1 MTEHVHDRRHSVAE
15 EAARHD
21 AEQERRHAA
30 GKQQLAEIL
39 AATFRLHLAE
49 RDECRDH
56 HHKAVAHV
64 RHHDAVEQNEKRC
77 HERVRIH
84 RAVGRQ
90 AVHVRDHVQRLGK
103 FVVFEFDRH
112 LGVLVL
118 RGIGQIPGAVILC
131 KHRGELVLL
140 RRREPAAHAHDA
152 LGADETLFR
161 LRAAELHARAVDAEL
176 ERIPVRSKGGDV
188 RLRLLAL
195 ADDVRDLH
203 LCVLD
208 VLLCRA
214 RRAAEVRQREAGRA
228 QRRDGFRQL
237 LLQTNEQ
244 HIVLFL
250 VRRDLI
256 QLRLGRSVRQRFG
269 GLGKVHCRGQHA
281 ERNAGPYGFAQIQR
295 QVKRLPRAQGLHV
308 AAELGL
314 LAVEPAHSRL
324 QLIELGDRIEL
335 LPVRTVVQEV
345 GLRDLRP
352 GAEQLG
358 LDRRIL
364 VQQLERSVQARQLTA
379 RLRHVAALL
388 TQDRGSLCI
397 RQKRVR
403 FRDLH
408 AAEQHQVTQQSIFLP
423 ANDHEPQLFH
433 VYNGHQPFTILSTIS
448 DAARSRLVLAL
459 MRMAASLFLVSAA
472 SFSASAFAFS
482 SDLARSVCSSRCA
495 LPTAASIAALP
506 SA

>member
-1 MTEHVHDRRHSVAE
+1 MTEHPHDRRHGVSE

-39 AATFRLHLAE
+39 AAAFGLHLAE
-49 RDECRDH
+49 RDERREH
-56 HHKAVAHV
+56 HHETVAHV
-64 RHHDAVEQNEKRC
+64 RHHDAVKQDEKRR
-77 HERVRIH
+77 HERVRVH

-90 AVHVRDHVQRLGK
+90 TVHIRDHVERLCK
-103 FVVFEFDRH
+103 LVVLELDRH
-112 LGVLVL
+112 LGIFILCGV
-118 RGIGQIPGAVILC
+118 GQIPCAVILC
-131 KHRGELVLL
+131 EHRRELFLL
-140 RRREPAAHAHDA
+140 RRREPAAHTHDA
-152 LGADETLFR
+152 LRADQTLLR
-161 LRAAELHARAVDAEL
+161 LGAAEPDARAVDAEL
-176 ERIPVRSKGGDV
+176 ERIAVRCKGGDV
-188 RLRLLAL
+188 RLRLLTL
-195 ADDVRDLH
+195 ADDIRDL
-203 LCVLD
+203 LLRGVD
-208 VLLCRA
+208 VLPGRS
-214 RRAAEVRQREAGRA
+214 RRAAEVCQREAEGA
-228 QRRDGFRQL
+228 QRSQRLRQL
-237 LLQTNEQ
+237 VLHADEQ
-244 HIVLFL
+244 HIVLFP
-250 VRRDLI
+250 VCGDLI
-256 QLRLGRSVRQRFG
+256 HLRLGRRFLQRLLRLAEVCRRRQ
-269 GLGKVHCRGQHA
+269 HTQ
-281 ERNAGPYGFAQIQR
+281 RNARRRGRAHAQR
-295 QVKRLPRAQGLHV
+295 QVKRLPWAQRLD
-308 AAELGL
+308 AAAQLCL
-314 LAVEPAHSRL
+314 LAVIAAHVGL
-324 QLIELGDRIEL
+324 QLFELCDRVEL
-335 LPVRTVVQEV
+335 LAV
-345 GLRDLRP
+345 GADIQKLALRDLRP

-364 VQQLERSVQARQLTA
+364 IQQLERSVQARQLTA

-408 AAEQHQVTQQSIFLP
+408 AAEQHQVAQQSIFLP